1 MSTLAEEIAEDWKD
15 FDGLEVAT
23 LQRQTADGLDEIDLS
38 YVDDDGETQGA
49 ALRRQVSRRDQM
61 ALGAVS
67 LTGEEVI
74 WELPVSIVG
83 SGVAVR
89 EGNKIVDSDDEKWT
103 IQKVQLATLRTRWRC
118 LCVKQET

>member
-23 LQRQTADGLDEIDLS
+23 LQRQTGDGLDEIALS
-38 YVDDDGETQGA
+38 YVDDDGATQGA

-74 WELPVSIVG
+74 WELPVSVVG
-83 SGVAVR
+83 SSVAVR
-89 EGNKIVDSDDEKWT
+89 EGNKIVDSSGEKWA
-103 IQKVQLATLRTRWRC
+103 IQKVQLATLKTRWRC